1 MKYHKMSDK
10 HFAEFKAICEKE
22 GIKYE
27 TEAECRDAEQ
37 NLIGLV
43 DVLIQSEF
51 EERQRKA
58 RLEKEPKG
66 FAMAGEGRN
75 CSLCK
80 QTVYNKD
87 GWYDKWGF
95 KCPACQN
102 AVSKRIVPGSLCRD
116 HDNEKYITESSLA
129 WKTDLHTQTI
139 RKLIR
144 QGKIKARQI
153 PKGAS
158 IILRKD
164 NPNISDILGEE
175 MELQASKRKPSK

>member
-1 MKYHKMSDK
+1 MRYHKISDK

-27 TEAECRDAEQ
+27 TEAEYRDTAQ

-43 DVLIQSEF
+43 DVLMQSDF

-80 QTVYNKD
+80 RTVYNED

-102 AVSKRIVPGSLCRD
+102 AVNKHIIPGSVCRD
-116 HDNEKYITESSLA
+116 YDDEKCITVSTLS
-129 WKTDLHTQTI
+129 WKTNLKHRTI
-139 RKLIR
+139 MKLAR
-144 QGKIKARQI
+144 QGKIKVRQI
-153 PKGAS
+153 PKGA
-158 IILRKD
+158 IMILRKE
-164 NPNISDILGEE
+164 NPNISDVLNEE
-175 MELQASKRKPSK
+175 IKLQAEKKTSR